1 MIFRGKVISV
11 QSPFQ
16 RIDIWEAKDAYDTVS
31 YEEMKKSGLDLN
43 DTRLSTDEFQLPE
56 KYFFLDGTIQVKYFY
71 MVFA

>member
-11 QSPFQ
+11 QTPFQ
-16 RIDIWEAKDAYDTVS
+16 RIDIWEAKDSYDTVN

-71 MVFA
+71 MVFV